1 MNLKGKGSQAKN
13 RYNRELESYK
23 WFVVDL
29 KENKAVTGNEFK
41 SDALDVLSDYDDKS
55 RYKVVSEISLKKLGI
70 ENPKE
75 IWKYKMADGGGI
87 GFRNIDKIKSHIGES
102 VFNHINSLNKKELE
116 KQLSELRNE
125 LKITD
130 KESSRYFKL
139 KDEEWFI
146 LYRLERSSEYEFAD
160 GGGIDLFE
168 DYYNIPA
175 NVQKVLD
182 KYEDAFMDGDYE
194 GLREAKKEVNKIGY
208 TFNFDM
214 DGTAYGLKPL
224 KKMAK
229 GGGVELDAKKIGV
242 AKRLKIKN
250 WYIKNYPTD
259 DLGKEI
265 DDNLS
270 FWSLYTLMSQR
281 YNVYSVLEVSD
292 SIVRERVFEKLSEI
306 LGVEYDYIYKIWLR
320 SSDQYA
326 KGGGIENENAYMV
339 ANNNKQ
345 IFHHTKEMAEA
356 LKGAKNV
363 PAWVVAKVNRSA
375 SDLSDA
381 THYLEGAE
389 GMYAEGGVVSYDIVW
404 KDKDGDE
411 YSESFDTIEE
421 VNDLIK
427 NIKKNGGR
435 IIEKLKYIDNDFKG
449 YFADGGGVEDLTPVE
464 LYFKNLDYSKLP
476 ESFSN
481 FIKTEILTDPELK
494 YLSEREP
501 IFIEIKEKVEK
512 YENQNAGKVE
522 EAEEESIGDLIAGL
536 EVLVPISTK
545 KEKKEL
551 LDLIEGLKLLL

>member
-23 WFVVDL
+23 WFVVNL
-29 KENKAVTGNEFK
+29 KENKAITGYEFK
-41 SDALDVLSDYDDKS
+41 SDALDVLSDYDDRS

-75 IWKYKMADGGGI
+75 MWKYKYDNGG
-87 GFRNIDKIKSHIGES
+87 S
-102 VFNHINSLNKKELE
+102 
-116 KQLSELRNE
+116 
-125 LKITD
+125 
-130 KESSRYFKL
+130 
-139 KDEEWFI
+139 
-146 LYRLERSSEYEFAD
+146 
-160 GGGIDLFE
+160 IDLFE
-168 DYYNIPA
+168 DYDNIPA

-224 KKMAK
+224 NKMAK
-229 GGGVELDAKKIGV
+229 GGGVG
-242 AKRLKIKN
+242 
-250 WYIKNYPTD
+250 
-259 DLGKEI
+259 
-265 DDNLS
+265 
-270 FWSLYTLMSQR
+270 
-281 YNVYSVLEVSD
+281 
-292 SIVRERVFEKLSEI
+292 
-306 LGVEYDYIYKIWLR
+306 
-320 SSDQYA
+320 
-326 KGGGIENENAYMV
+326 NENALMV

-345 IFHHTKEMAEA
+345 IYHHTKEMSEA
-356 LKGAKNV
+356 LKGTKNV

-389 GMYAEGGVVSYDIVW
+389 GMYA
-404 KDKDGDE
+404 
-411 YSESFDTIEE
+411 
-421 VNDLIK
+421 
-427 NIKKNGGR
+427 
-435 IIEKLKYIDNDFKG
+435 
-449 YFADGGGVEDLTPVE
+449 DGGGVEDNLNKKYLNSIPEDKKQRILRNVADHYGISIKDAEKEVTDIESEALYEYITNESLRMEVYNGMENRKFSDIGELENLTPVE
-464 LYFKNLDYSKLP
+464 LYFRNLDYSKLP

-512 YENQNAGKVE
+512 YENQNSGKVE